1 MVLVNN
7 PGTWRAVYPPLRHAT
22 WHGWTATD
30 VIFPFF
36 VFIVGVAIPLALGP
50 RLERDG
56 RAAVA
61 LKVVRRSIVIF
72 GLGIVLNGFPWFVW
86 AELRIPGVLQRIAVC
101 YLVAA
106 VVYLLTSTRAQASIA
121 SGLLLGYWLVMTTVP
136 VPGYGAG
143 DLSPEGNLAA
153 YLDRAILGPHI
164 WQFAKV
170 YDPEGIL
177 SSVPAVATALL
188 GVLTGTWLRSGRRSD
203 SIAAWLAL
211 AGIAGIAVGELWGWW
226 FPINKSLWTSSYVML
241 TAGIALVGLAGC
253 YWLIE
258 VRERRRWAIPFAVL
272 GVNALVLFFLDPGR
286 PPLVDRQG
294 WGRGAQPASGAVRAR
309 LRSAGVTRECL
320 ARLRPGLRRR
330 MVGDHVGALPLELS
344 AASMSKPC
352 AQTPRPQRPAPAWG
366 AAAEMEGRNRAT
378 VRRQIR
384 ENERICGRLPEVIT
398 GLRSF

>member
-1 MVLVNN
+1 LTRLLSVDVLRGLTVAAMVLVNN

-72 GLGIVLNGFPWFVW
+72 GLGIVLNGFPSFVW
-86 AELRIPGVLQRIAVC
+86 ADLRIPGVLQRIAVC

-106 VVYLLTSTRAQASIA
+106 VVYLLTSTRAQAIIA

-211 AGIAGIAVGELWGWW
+211 AGIAGIALGELWGWW

-258 VRERRRWAIPFAVL
+258 VRERRRWAIPFAAL
-272 GVNALVLFFLDPGR
+272 GVNALVLFFLST
-286 PPLVDRQG
+286 LV
-294 WGRGAQPASGAVRAR
+294 AR
-309 LRSAGVTRECL
+309 LLSIVK
-320 ARLRPGLRRR
+320 
-330 MVGDHVGALPLELS
+330 VGAEARSLQAVLFERVFAPL
-344 AASMSKPC
+344 ASPVNASLAYALAYVVVWWAIMWVLY
-352 AQTPRPQRPAPAWG
+352 RWNFR
-366 AAAEMEGRNRAT
+366 
-378 VRRQIR
+378 VR
-384 ENERICGRLPEVIT
+384 V
-398 GLRSF
+398 